1 MNNYSITEVDLK
13 RLEKSILAP
22 SNKENSMYLY
32 TAFTYLTP
40 NYSILLY
47 MQELLKVSKKYHLK
61 VILVLWDMSVLSHK
75 YYRQMDKKIS
85 QKQYIDNLIK
95 EIYSIAYSIG
105 FDEGEISVYKSSDL
119 WRRFVSFREENI
131 FQDFYST
138 LSQLIVQDY
147 ALKYKAAYFIQMPMD
162 LFFCHYFHKLYPEDF
177 ESKIEAIFI
186 EKKRETIYSHT
197 RKVMVD
203 LGIVNYESPSFFIL
217 DNIPYLDYKGFE
229 PEWNMSFIEIHQ
241 LISNLNPELE
251 KIVKICNFL
260 EIAKPE
266 NGIKS
271 SQAHR
276 YLSEKIFSYLQERK
290 KFFNLVTKNEE
301 SRIISIDN
309 KEFLYQL
316 GGVLRSKIAVDI
328 LLQSDGK
335 KNLSKIAKILKKSIP
350 TLSTYVKKLKELK
363 LVSVQEDGT
372 IKRTFKGFKTNFE
385 LGF

>member
-1 MNNYSITEVDLK
+1 MNNYFISDLDLK
-13 RLEKSILAP
+13 RLEENILA
-22 SNKENSMYLY
+22 SANKTKPLYLY

-47 MQELLKVSKKYHLK
+47 LQELQKVSKKYNLK

-85 QKQYIDNLIK
+85 QKQFVDNLIG
-95 EIYSIAYSIG
+95 EIYSIAYSMG
-105 FDEGEISVYKSSDL
+105 FQKADISVYKSSDL
-119 WRRFVSFREENI
+119 WRRFVSFSEEDI
-131 FQDFYST
+131 FQSFYST

-162 LFFCHYFHKLYPEDF
+162 LFFCNYFHKLYPEDS
-177 ESKIEAIFI
+177 ENKIEAIFI
-186 EKKRETIYSHT
+186 EKKRENLYSQT

-203 LGIVNYESPSFFIL
+203 LGIINYESPSFFIL
-217 DNIPYLDYKGFE
+217 DNIPYLDYNGFE
-229 PEWNMSFIEIHQ
+229 PEWNMSFIEVHEI
-241 LISNLNPELE
+241 ITNLNPELE
-251 KIVKICNFL
+251 KIIKICNFL
-260 EIAKPE
+260 DISKPE
-266 NGIKS
+266 SGVKLKLA
-271 SQAHR
+271 QR

-290 KFFNLVTKNEE
+290 KSFNQITNNDE
-301 SRIISIDN
+301 SRVISIDN
-309 KEFLYQL
+309 KQFLHKL

-350 TLSTYVKKLKELK
+350 TLSTYVKKLKALN
-363 LVSVQEDGT
+363 LVKVQEDGT
-372 IKRTFKGFKTNFE
+372 LKRTFKGFKANFE